1 MVTRKSLS
9 EGLQPRRS
17 LPRDEQQLSGPFASL
32 ALALGQEPYETHHSG
47 NAKGSVGGSEMRLE
61 MQRLSRRAIPG
72 RRMTPAQL
80 ITSVLTSE
88 NQSFQR
94 ARFLLCPKNAQFPDI
109 RTAAT

>member
-32 ALALGQEPYETHHSG
+32 ALALGLESCETHHRG
-47 NAKGSVGGSEMRLE
+47 DVNRLVGAMEMRLE

-72 RRMTPAQL
+72 RRMTPARL
-80 ITSVLTSE
+80 ITSVPTSE
-88 NQSFQR
+88 NQSLQR
-94 ARFLLCPKNAQFPDI
+94 ARILLCPRNARFPDV